1 MIFSKRTRIR
11 ILVVLTLFSSP
22 MTTSLSALDAEIT
35 PLRAE
40 ELIPELRSILD
51 SAKDHA
57 PLLVE
62 EGFIRE
68 EGQQRLKQAKASYY
82 PSIDLSADLG
92 IRQQYRT
99 GAEDDT
105 NFGLNFSARLSRP
118 IYHWGALEAR
128 IEQARIDNDSDT
140 LNYLE
145 NVRAIQRQIRADYLT
160 LLLNKI
166 LLRNENIRRTQLNE
180 ELEKLEL
187 DFESGTISEID
198 YQSTQLNLQ
207 DALLNISKLERNQ
220 QRISST
226 FKETAGWDQ
235 PILAATG
242 IPPFEIDE
250 LKKWHST
257 QTDATDPLWVDAH
270 RDAQLIM
277 NELLRENE
285 TLTIIKA
292 QQRPLVN
299 FTASASQNQT
309 NTATANNV
317 DTLSLFAGITV
328 RWNIFD
334 GWLTKHER
342 VESKLKHRRL
352 ESKLERIKTE
362 LKLEKSRMLDLIHH
376 QMQSADHLERR
387 HELELKRFANT
398 RADHA
403 AGRLTQADLRSTEL
417 SLNDLELEL
426 MTARANLLM
435 QVSDYYD
442 LTQAHQTETTV
453 SR

>member
-1 MIFSKRTRIR
+1 MR
-11 ILVVLTLFSSP
+11 ILIVLALFSSP
-22 MTTSLSALDAEIT
+22 MTTSLSALDTET
-35 PLRAE
+35 QPLRAE
-40 ELIPELRSILD
+40 ELLPELQSILD

-57 PLLVE
+57 PRLIE

-68 EGQQRLKQAKASYY
+68 EGQQRLKQAKSRYY
-82 PSIDLSADLG
+82 PSIDLGADLG
-92 IRQQYRT
+92 IRQRYRSE
-99 GAEDDT
+99 GEDDT

-118 IYHWGALEAR
+118 LYHWGALEAR

-140 LNYLE
+140 LNYFE
-145 NVRAIQRQIRADYLT
+145 NVRGIQRQIRADYLS
-160 LLLNKI
+160 LLLNQI
-166 LLRNENIRRTQLNE
+166 LLRNENIRRTQLSD

-187 DFESGTISEID
+187 DFKSGTISEID
-198 YQSTQLNLQ
+198 YQSTQLDLQ
-207 DALLNISKLERNQ
+207 DSLLQISKLERNQ
-220 QRISST
+220 QRISSN
-226 FKETAGWDQ
+226 FRETAGWER

-242 IPPFEIDE
+242 IPPFEINE
-250 LKKWHST
+250 LKKWHSA
-257 QTDATDPLWVDAH
+257 QTDATGPLWLDGH
-270 RDAQLIM
+270 RDAQLVM
-277 NELLRENE
+277 NELRRENE
-285 TLTIIKA
+285 TLAIIKA

-299 FTASASQNQT
+299 FTASASQDQT
-309 NTATANNV
+309 NTATANDV

-334 GWLTKHER
+334 GWLTKHQKI
-342 VESKLKHRRL
+342 ESKLKHRRL

-442 LTQAHQTETTV
+442 LTQAHQTDTTV